1 MHRFVRLK
9 RWVAA
14 LLVVALVFAL
24 SPVAYA
30 RETSFFEPLELV
42 AGDYNMD
49 DFGEIFPN
57 SAAFDTY
64 RTRVL
69 LMNDIQNRSELVKAL
84 VSFNDEYQAL
94 HAAESLAMYQYY
106 CDPVGYAD
114 TYRAWQTVITRVERD
129 YQETW
134 RELIA
139 SDNREMIEELVSPKL
154 LAQFDGSTQVS
165 DAMLAKKQKIQGL
178 AADYWQAIDEDYR
191 VSYGGKSYGFADLA
205 AIEDDET
212 YAEVYKLLA
221 RARNAAVGG
230 LLVDVIPVANDYAQA
245 LGYADYV
252 EYAYAEIYGRDYTP
266 DEATELHR
274 LVKKY
279 IVPLYTELLAAEANP
294 RFDWEVLSAA
304 GDMTGDE
311 LLAQFRE
318 YLPEISD
325 EYAAAFDYMQEH
337 KLADVERDENK
348 LTASFTSYIPYLRI
362 ALLFVGSQSGTA
374 HDLST
379 IAHEFGH
386 FAYYMY
392 EQRDTGYDVGEF
404 HSQGLEMLFL
414 HFADDIYG
422 EAGAAH
428 RLSEMVTQVR
438 AVVDGCLYDEF
449 QQRAYALD
457 KPTLAEL
464 NRLFHDLAVEYGY
477 VYLHDDDEAYNW
489 VTTAHTFIQPLYYMS
504 YAVSGLSALEL
515 LGRSADDFE
524 ATCDSYLAMATLR
537 ENDYQAFTKKAGLS
551 NIFTDS
557 GMQKITDGL
566 RKYLY
571 EELCGLADADEVSGH
586 WAENTLLAAVRV
598 GLLAG
603 DDDGALRPN
612 AAVTR
617 AEAVALLWRAQGK
630 PQAAAAAFADVPEG
644 AWYAEA
650 ASWAKDS
657 GISRGS
663 DGGLFLPQDELTR
676 EELVVLLYRLSGN
689 NMSGAEAVDTAVLDG
704 YTDAAA
710 VSAWARDA
718 FAWAVDGG
726 LVQGVGDGRLAPQ
739 GVASRA
745 EIVTLLWNLG

>member
-1 MHRFVRLK
+1 MHRFARLK

-14 LLVVALVFAL
+14 LLVVALAFAV

-49 DFGEIFPN
+49 DFAEIFPN
-57 SAAFDTY
+57 ATAFDTY

-69 LMNDIQNRSELVKAL
+69 LMNDIKNRGELIKVL
-84 VSFNDEYQAL
+84 VSFNEEYQAL

-134 RELIA
+134 RELAA
-139 SDNREMIEELVSPKL
+139 SDNRDMIEELVSPRL
-154 LAQFDGSTQVS
+154 LAQFDGSIQVS
-165 DAMLAKKQKIQGL
+165 DAMLAKKQKVQGL
-178 AADYWQAIDEDYR
+178 AADYWQAIDADYR

-205 AIEDDET
+205 AIEDSEA

-221 RARNAAVGG
+221 RARNTAVGG
-230 LLVDVIPVANDYAQA
+230 LLVDVIPVANDYARA

-252 EYAYAEIYGRDYTP
+252 EYAYAEVYGRDYTP
-266 DEATELHR
+266 AEAKELHR
-274 LVKKY
+274 LVKQY

-294 RFDWEVLSAA
+294 HFDWEALSAA
-304 GDMTGDE
+304 GDINSE
-311 LLAQFRE
+311 KLLALFRQ
-318 YLPEISD
+318 YLPNISD

-337 KLADVERDENK
+337 KLADVTRDEDK

-362 ALLFVGSQSGTA
+362 ALLFVGSHSGTA

-404 HSQGLEMLFL
+404 HSQGMEMLFL
-414 HFADDIYG
+414 HFADDIYDK
-422 EAGAAH
+422 AGAAH
-428 RLSEMVTQVR
+428 RLGELVTQVR

-449 QQRAYALD
+449 QQQAYALG

-524 ATCDSYLAMATLR
+524 AACDSYLAMATLR
-537 ENDYQAFTKKAGLS
+537 ENNYRAFTKKAGLS
-551 NIFTDS
+551 NIFTDK
-557 GMQKITDGL
+557 GMQTITNGL
-566 RKYLY
+566 HNYLY
-571 EELCGLADADEVSGH
+571 ENLCGMADVDEVSGH
-586 WAENTLLAAVRV
+586 WAQNTLLAAVRV

-612 AAVTR
+612 AAVSR
-617 AEAVALLWRAQGK
+617 AEAVALLWRSQGK
-630 PQAAAAAFADVPEG
+630 PVADAAAFADVPQD

-663 DGGLFLPQDELTR
+663 DGGLFLPQGELTR
-676 EELVVLLYRLSGN
+676 EELVVLLYRLN
-689 NMSGAEAVDTAVLDG
+689 NNDISGAEPVDVAVPGA

-710 VSAWARDA
+710 VSTWAQEA
-718 FAWAVDGG
+718 FAWALSQGV
-726 LVQGVGDGRLAPQ
+726 VQGVGNSRLAPQ
-739 GVASRA
+739 DTATRA
-745 EIVTLLWNLG
+745 EIVTLLWNMG